1 MLLYVSYSLLESKDL
16 QLYFCNRKAY
26 FVSMISSNEMQEYG
40 NGRRGI
46 GQWNKFKFRLRGIHI
61 SHLSYIYV
69 NLQLLIDHFMQ
80 RMTADKDVQIY
91 ASKVI
96 CIIIMLSIFLSN
108 FTGGDHLL
116 NNRKN
121 CWDMAVVT

>member
-1 MLLYVSYSLLESKDL
+1 MSYSLSESKDL
-16 QLYFCNRKAY
+16 QLYFCNRKVY
-26 FVSMISSNEMQEYG
+26 FVSIISSNEMQEYG

-91 ASKVI
+91 ASKAI

-121 CWDMAVVT
+121 CLDMAVVT

>member
-1 MLLYVSYSLLESKDL
+1 MLLYVSYSLSESKDL

-26 FVSMISSNEMQEYG
+26 FVSIISSNEMQEYG

-80 RMTADKDVQIY
+80 RMTADKDVQNY
-91 ASKVI
+91 ASKAI

-121 CWDMAVVT
+121 CLDMAVVT

>member
-1 MLLYVSYSLLESKDL
+1 
-16 QLYFCNRKAY
+16 
-26 FVSMISSNEMQEYG
+26 MQEYG

-91 ASKVI
+91 ASKAI

-121 CWDMAVVT
+121 CLDMAVVTSLLLGDILVFFFIHQKNCIKETLQK